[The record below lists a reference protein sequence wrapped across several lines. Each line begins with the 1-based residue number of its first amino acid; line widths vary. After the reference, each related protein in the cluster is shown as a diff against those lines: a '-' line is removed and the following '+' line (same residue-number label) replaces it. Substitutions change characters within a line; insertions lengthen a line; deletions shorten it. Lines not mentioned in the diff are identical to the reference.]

1 MIPLRDSQPSRT
13 APLVTIAL
21 IALNVAVFL
30 HEVALDDYSRN
41 YFVSQYALI
50 PGRLQLTDLV
60 TSMFL
65 HGGWL
70 HLIGNMWFLWIY
82 GDNIEDILGRSKYIL
97 FYLACGI
104 AAAMVHVWFNPGSR
118 IPTVGASG
126 AIAGVMGA
134 YMLKFPHS
142 RIVTLIPIV
151 IFFTTVE
158 IPAWII
164 LVYWFVIQLFSGV
177 GDLAAAG
184 GNEGGIAWFAHIG
197 GFVAGALLILL
208 LPTKAPYRRYEEY
221 RW

>member
-13 APLVTIAL
+13 TPLVTIVL
-21 IALNVAVFL
+21 IALNAAIFL
-30 HEVALDDYSRN
+30 HEVTLDDYSRN
-41 YFVSQYALI
+41 YFVAQYALI
-50 PGRLQLTDLV
+50 PARLQWADLV

-164 LVYWFVIQLFSGV
+164 LVYWFGIQLFSGV
-177 GDLAAAG
+177 GDLAAAS

-197 GFVAGALLILL
+197 GFVAGLLLILV

>member
-30 HEVALDDYSRN
+30 HEVTLDDYSRN
-41 YFVSQYALI
+41 HFVSQYALI

-142 RIVTLIPIV
+142 RIVTLIPIF

-177 GDLAAAG
+177 GNLAAA

-197 GFVAGALLILL
+197 GFVAGALLILM
-208 LPTKAPYRRYEEY
+208 LPTKAAYRRYEEY

>member
-13 APLVTIAL
+13 TPLVTIVL
-21 IALNVAVFL
+21 IALNAAIFL
-30 HEVALDDYSRN
+30 HEVTLDDYSRN
-41 YFVSQYALI
+41 YFVAQYALI

-104 AAAMVHVWFNPGSR
+104 AAALVHVWFNPGSR

-164 LVYWFVIQLFSGV
+164 LVYWFAIQLFSGV
-177 GDLAAAG
+177 GNLAAA

-197 GFVAGALLILL
+197 GFVAGLLLILV